1 MMIVPTEKRF
11 DWKHAPVVLFLIVM
25 ANILTFTMYQS
36 GDSEKLDQALDVYT
50 QEGFL
55 ELEWPAFQD
64 YLTSRNEEEL
74 LGECRTLYDQE
85 SNLELSVQI
94 LVRTDFY
101 PFISGT
107 ASDYIAEGQRR
118 QWSIS
123 RTKIND
129 DILSVSFYSLGLI
142 PSQINALTLFT
153 SQFLHSDIM
162 HLVGNMFFLIICGFA
177 VEAAIG
183 HRLFLLF
190 YLLSGLAGGL
200 LYTAVNQNGVTPL
213 VGASG
218 AISGVMA
225 MYLGVFR
232 FRKIEFFYWF
242 YIFVG
247 YFRAPALLILP
258 FYIGKEVVSFY
269 SETGSN
275 VAFMA
280 HAGGFTAGGL
290 LMLALALIRPGM
302 LNVEYIEEDQDLD
315 PVQAELARV
324 YTAISNFQFQAA
336 LKIVSEIIEEHGSNF
351 ELAMLRYNLSKIDK
365 NDDYPD
371 YIRSL
376 LKTRTPSINETQRL
390 EKIWLEN
397 LSGENYLTA
406 DETIR
411 LGISFSALQD
421 PATAERIFQSF
432 YKGPN
437 KPEGLGVLAR
447 KLALI
452 YGNLRNQEKQ
462 EEYDQLAE
470 SLLVGSS

>member
-1 MMIVPTEKRF
+1 MIIVPTEKRF

-25 ANILTFTMYQS
+25 ANILAFTLYQS
-36 GDSEKLDQALDVYT
+36 GDSEKIEQALDVYT

-64 YLTSRNEEEL
+64 YLTSRNEAEL
-74 LGECRTLYDQE
+74 LRECRTLYDQE
-85 SNLELSVQI
+85 SDLELSVQI
-94 LVRTDFY
+94 LIRTDFY
-101 PFISGT
+101 PFISG
-107 ASDYIAEGQRR
+107 AANDYIAGDQRGP
-118 QWSIS
+118 WSIS

-129 DILSVSFYSLGLI
+129 DIKSVSFYALGLI

-162 HLVGNMFFLIICGFA
+162 HLMGNMFFLVICGFA

-200 LYTAVNQNGVTPL
+200 HYTAVNQNGVTPL

-232 FRKIEFFYWF
+232 LRKIEFFYWF

-258 FYIGKEVVSFY
+258 FYIGKELWSFY
-269 SETGSN
+269 NETGSN

-280 HAGGFTAGGL
+280 HAGGFAAGGL
-290 LMLALALIRPGM
+290 LMLALALIRPGL

-315 PVQAELARV
+315 LLQTELARV

-336 LKIVSEIIEEHGSNF
+336 LKVVSEIIEEHGSNF
-351 ELAMLRYNLSKIDK
+351 ELAMLRYNLSRIDK
-365 NDDYPD
+365 EGDYPD

-376 LKTRTPSINETQRL
+376 LKTRNPSIYETQKL
-390 EKIWLEN
+390 ERVWLEN

-406 DETIR
+406 EETAR
-411 LGISFSALQD
+411 LGMSFSALKD
-421 PATAERIFQSF
+421 PATAEKIFQSL
-432 YKGPN
+432 YEGHN
-437 KPEGLGVLAR
+437 KPDGLGVLAR
-447 KLALI
+447 KLSLI

-470 SLLVGSS
+470 SLLGENS

>member
-1 MMIVPTEKRF
+1 
-11 DWKHAPVVLFLIVM
+11 L
-25 ANILTFTMYQS
+25 
-36 GDSEKLDQALDVYT
+36 
-50 QEGFL
+50 L

-74 LGECRTLYDQE
+74 LDQCRTLYDQE
-85 SNLELSVQI
+85 STLELSVQI
-94 LVRTDFY
+94 LIRPDFY
-101 PFISGT
+101 PFLSGA
-107 ASDYIAEGQRR
+107 ASDYMAEFQRGR
-118 QWSIS
+118 WSLY

-129 DILSVSFYSLGLI
+129 DIESVSFYALGLI

-162 HLVGNMFFLIICGFA
+162 HLMGNMFFLVICGFA

-200 LYTAVNQNGVTPL
+200 LYAAVNQNGVTPL
-213 VGASG
+213 IGASG

-258 FYIGKEVVSFY
+258 FYIGKELVSFY
-269 SETGSN
+269 NETGSN

-280 HAGGFTAGGL
+280 HAGGFAAGGL
-290 LMLALALIRPGM
+290 LMLAIALIRPGL
-302 LNVEYIEEDQDLD
+302 LNVEYIEEDQDVDLL
-315 PVQAELARV
+315 QTELARV
-324 YTAISNFQFQAA
+324 YTAISNLQFQAA
-336 LKIVSEIIEEHGSNF
+336 LKVVLEIIEEHGSNF
-351 ELAMLRYNLSKIDK
+351 ELAMLRYNLSRIDK
-365 NDDYPD
+365 EGDYPD

-376 LKTRTPSINETQRL
+376 LKTRNPSIYETQKL
-390 EKIWLEN
+390 ERVWLEN

-406 DETIR
+406 EETTR
-411 LGISFSALQD
+411 LGMSFSALKD
-421 PATAERIFQSF
+421 PATAENIFQSL
-432 YKGPN
+432 YEGPN
-437 KPEGLGVLAR
+437 KPDGLGMLAR
-447 KLALI
+447 KLSLI

-470 SLLVGSS
+470 SLLGGSS